1 VKIQF
6 AWPGIIFT
14 LNNTF
19 ICLIDQLAGSDANKS
34 AIVGKGG
41 MDKLIKLSARYADDP
56 SVLQEVRTLNCS
68 KHHY

>member
-1 VKIQF
+1 
-6 AWPGIIFT
+6 
-14 LNNTF
+14 LNTTF

-56 SVLQEVRTLNCS
+56 TVLQEVRTNGNSCN
-68 KHHY
+68 